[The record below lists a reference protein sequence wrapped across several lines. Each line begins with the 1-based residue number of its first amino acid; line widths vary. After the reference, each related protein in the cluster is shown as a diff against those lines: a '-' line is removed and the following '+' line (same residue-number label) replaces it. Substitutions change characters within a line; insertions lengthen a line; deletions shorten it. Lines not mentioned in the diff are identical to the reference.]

1 MGFLSVLNNRK
12 LLGIFFLSMGTLLY
26 EVVLTSI
33 FSYTVWSNYAFL
45 IVSTALFGFGIAGV
59 FLHVFQKFTFPEG
72 IENRIALL
80 AFLFAASAFFSLLV
94 INWVPLDVSHFDD
107 FLDWVYLLIIFLAI
121 MTPFFFAGL
130 AISILLSFEKEEVNK
145 LYFFDLIG
153 ASIGS
158 LAVVFLITPLGATG
172 TLLSASLLGILSAL
186 IFTKWKGSK
195 MFRLV
200 FLLCFVIVA
209 ALIPFSEKILMI
221 YPHQNKRNFQNHIKS
236 KGHFFSGWSAI
247 SKVDVVGRKTK
258 DSIRAQIWINGGQ
271 NQSFLAVVTS
281 PDKLTHPNWGE
292 SINFP
297 YIFMRDKKP
306 HVLII
311 GSSGGTEVVY
321 ALSHHS
327 SHVDAVEM
335 DPLICRIVKED
346 FKKYN
351 KNLFSRPDV
360 HLYNDEGR
368 SFVLNTTHKY
378 DLIQMKNNFTPIAIA
393 SGAINLSE
401 TYLLTVEGFEDYI
414 QRLNP
419 EGILALNRWGSIRLC
434 TTMRKAYENL
444 GRKEIWKNIIVLT
457 GETWML
463 NGFYYKNS
471 PFTAKEI
478 KWAKEYAKIKHFKI
492 LYHPEMAKK
501 TNLYSRVLKG
511 DTPQSFYRFSGF
523 DLEPSTDN
531 HPFFN
536 HFVRMWSSIDMRNP
550 LMISELKRVYRLF
563 VLKAMRNSE
572 KVFSKSDLPVFS
584 LAIESLILSILFI
597 FVPLM
602 FVKNRENGSG
612 RKWPFL
618 YYFAMLGV
626 GFIMIELCLMK
637 QFVLFLGYPALSI
650 SLIIAVL
657 LFFTGVGSFI
667 GEKFCDNKV
676 HWLRFIFLLISGI
689 SFALV
694 FLLPYIFSIFLGS
707 SFTLRVIVTVLL
719 LTPLGIVM
727 GMPFPLGLHL
737 AHEHSKSL
745 VGWVW
750 GINGFATVIG
760 SVLTVIISVYYGF
773 DRVFYLACLLYLSNA
788 FVVGKLEKHEI

>member
-1 MGFLSVLNNRK
+1 MGA
-12 LLGIFFLSMGTLLY
+12 LLY

-45 IVSTALFGFGIAGV
+45 IVSTALFGFGVAGV
-59 FLHVFQKFTFPEG
+59 VLFLAPGLVSFKETEKKVSVF
-72 IENRIALL
+72 
-80 AFLFAASAFFSLLV
+80 AFLFGISAFFSLLA
-94 INWVPLDVSHFDD
+94 IIWIPLDVSKFDTFKSWF
-107 FLDWVYLLIIFLAI
+107 FLIPIFLTI
-121 MTPFFFAGL
+121 MVPFFFAGL
-130 AISILLSFEKEEVNK
+130 SISILLTSFKEKVNR

-158 LAVVFLITPLGATG
+158 LAIVALITPLGATG
-172 TLLSASLLGILSAL
+172 TLLLASLLGILSAL
-186 IFTKWKGSK
+186 IFTKWENGKKFGII
-195 MFRLV
+195 
-200 FLLCFVIVA
+200 FLLCFVIIATLV
-209 ALIPFSEKILMI
+209 PFSEKIFTI
-221 YPHQNKRNFQNHIKS
+221 YPHQNKRNFILHVQE

-247 SKVDVVGRKTK
+247 SKVDVVGKKTK

-327 SHVDAVEM
+327 SYVDAVEM

-351 KNLFSRPDV
+351 KNLFSRPEV
-360 HLYNDEGR
+360 HLRNDEGR
-368 SFVLNTTHKY
+368 SFVLNTSHKY

-419 EGILALNRWGSIRLC
+419 KGILALNRWGSIRLC
-434 TTMRKAYENL
+434 TTLRKAFENL
-444 GRKEIWKNIIVLT
+444 GRKEIGKHVIILT
-457 GETWML
+457 GESWML

-471 PFTAKEI
+471 PFTPEEI
-478 KWAKEYAKIKHFKI
+478 KWAKEYARIKHFKI
-492 LYHPEMAKK
+492 LYHPEMAKD

-511 DTPQSFYRFSGF
+511 NAPQSFYRFAGF
-523 DLEPSTDN
+523 DLEPPTDN
-531 HPFFN
+531 RPFFN
-536 HFVRMWSSIDMRNP
+536 HFVRMWSSIDMQNP
-550 LMISELKRVYRLF
+550 LMISELKMVYRLF
-563 VLKAMRNSE
+563 VLKAMKSSG

-602 FVKNRENGSG
+602 FARGKESEHY

-618 YYFAMLGV
+618 YYFAILGV

-637 QFVLFLGYPALSI
+637 QFVLFLGYPAISI

-657 LFFTGVGSFI
+657 LFFTGIGSFI
-667 GEKFCDNKV
+667 AEKFRERV
-676 HWLRFIFLLISGI
+676 VASLRVIFAVIFLLS
-689 SFALV
+689 
-694 FLLPYIFSIFLGS
+694 LLLMFTLPWIFSMFLGS
-707 SFTLRVIVTVLL
+707 AFWVKVIVTIITLI
-719 LTPLGIVM
+719 PLGIVM
-727 GMPFPLGLHL
+727 GMPFPLGILL
-737 AHEHSKSL
+737 AHERSKNL
-745 VGWVW
+745 IGWVW
-750 GINGFATVIG
+750 GVNGFATVIG
-760 SVLTVIISVYYGF
+760 SVLTVLISLYYGF
-773 DRVFYLACLLYLSNA
+773 DKVFIIASLLYLSGS
-788 FVVGKLEKHEI
+788 FVVGKMVQEP